1 MEPEASTC
9 TSGAPVAAHQWEGVR
24 AGESGRGGSPPTAQQ
39 PGRQINPASS
49 LPGFRS
55 QTESLTDR
63 GALIFVL
70 QEFCT
75 FLKCQPNAGW
85 NCHNSWGMPTG
96 FDWDS
101 GRDIPPRRRPGPA
114 ANMAARKL
122 RTKPGSGNISLPWP
136 RRTLRALAPCMAC
149 SCPGLEG
156 QCPGE
161 ETERTLHPCSSQTQN
176 YGLLTL
182 RASCSLVLLLHIC
195 RQLLYVVL
203 EKTFKSPL
211 DSKEIE
217 PVNPKGNQS

>member
-1 MEPEASTC
+1 MDRVGEGKKWSLKPAHAPAELPWPLP
-9 TSGAPVAAHQWEGVR
+9 SGK
-24 AGESGRGGSPPTAQQ
+24 ESALGSPGRGGSPPTAQQ
-39 PGRQINPASS
+39 PGRQINPAVS

-75 FLKCQPNAGW
+75 SLKCQPNAGW

-101 GRDIPPRRRPGPA
+101 GWDIPPHRRPGPA

-136 RRTLRALAPCMAC
+136 RR
-149 SCPGLEG
+149 
-156 QCPGE
+156 
-161 ETERTLHPCSSQTQN
+161 
-176 YGLLTL
+176 
-182 RASCSLVLLLHIC
+182 
-195 RQLLYVVL
+195 RQLPAWPAAARGWKESVL
-203 EKTFKSPL
+203 ERRL
-211 DSKEIE
+211 KEPFI
-217 PVNPKGNQS
+217 PAVARHRITAF